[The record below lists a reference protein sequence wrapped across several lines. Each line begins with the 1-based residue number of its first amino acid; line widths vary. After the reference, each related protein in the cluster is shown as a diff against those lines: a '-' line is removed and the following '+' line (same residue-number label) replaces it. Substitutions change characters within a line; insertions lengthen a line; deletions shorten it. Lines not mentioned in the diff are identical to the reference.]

1 MRFKPTPLTETS
13 LVFSIG
19 WVICLVLS
27 IIVQPNLDKALT
39 MSSGIALV
47 YMLLSYT
54 VWAVAGLLVRRKSH
68 YVRFFV
74 NLTITSVAAV
84 AITGVLLS
92 LIGQA
97 SGLSEADAA
106 SATSTFVSMGTV
118 YFIGSLIGAILT
130 FFLFTRPKKQK

>member
-27 IIVQPNLDKALT
+27 IIIQPDLNTALT
-39 MSSGIALV
+39 WSSTIALV
-47 YMLLSYT
+47 YMVGSYA

-74 NLTITSVAAV
+74 NLTITAASAV
-84 AITGVLLS
+84 AISSTIIS
-92 LIGQA
+92 LISQA
-97 SGLSEADAA
+97 PEVSADELARA
-106 SATSTFVSMGTV
+106 NSSALGMGVV

>member
-74 NLTITSVAAV
+74 NLTLTSIAAV

-92 LIGQA
+92 LLDQA
-97 SGLSEADAA
+97 KGAA
-106 SATSTFVSMGTV
+106 SAQIAAWSSSFIAMGVV

>member
-27 IIVQPNLDKALT
+27 IIIQPDLDKALT

-54 VWAVAGLLVRRKSH
+54 VWAIAGLLVRRKSH
-68 YVRFFV
+68 FVRFFV

-84 AITGVLLS
+84 AITGALLS
-92 LIGQA
+92 LLNQA
-97 SGLSEADAA
+97 KGAA
-106 SATSTFVSMGTV
+106 AAQISAWSSSFIAMGVV